1 MTSIQLSTDKNLLQV
16 NRIHAF
22 LSQSYWAKDI
32 PISIVQK
39 SIDHSMCFGVYKND
53 LQIGFARVITDQAT
67 FAYLADV
74 YIIEEEQ
81 GKGYSKQLMHFIMNH
96 QELQGLRRFMLAT
109 RDAHGLY
116 EAFGFA
122 TVAIPERI
130 MEIVRPGIYERAK
143 QE

>member
-1 MTSIQLSTDKNLLQV
+1 MTSIQLSTDKKLLQV
-16 NRIHAF
+16 SRIHAF

-32 PISIVQK
+32 PLAIVQK
-39 SIDHSMCFGVYKND
+39 SIENSMCIGVYKND
-53 LQIGFARVITDQAT
+53 VQIGFARVITDHAT

-81 GKGYSKQLMHFIMNH
+81 GKGYSKQLMQYIMNH
-96 QELQGLRRFMLAT
+96 PDLQGLRRFMLAT

-116 EAFGFA
+116 EAFGFS

-130 MEIVRPGIYERAK
+130 MEILHPGIYQTTK
-143 QE
+143 QA